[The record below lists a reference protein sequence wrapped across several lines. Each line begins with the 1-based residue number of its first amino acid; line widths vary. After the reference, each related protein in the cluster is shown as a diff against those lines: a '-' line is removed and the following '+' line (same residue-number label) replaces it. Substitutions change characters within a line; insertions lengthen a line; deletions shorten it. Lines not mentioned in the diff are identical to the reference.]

1 MSNFRG
7 FNLQSVQDT
16 KESSHTFTAED
27 NPHTLDLPL
36 LILLLVV
43 ITGILIGLFYMLV
56 DGYKCNKFKRY
67 ITNTSTKAKQSP
79 YMSPSPSPGTM
90 PTPLPLYKRDKTS
103 THVNMF
109 QPNELY
115 KEKFSYEPLEIDN
128 NYRVSFYAV
137 VEQTPTQY
145 I

>member
-7 FNLQSVQDT
+7 FNLDNSGELPVYPQ
-16 KESSHTFTAED
+16 E
-27 NPHTLDLPL
+27 NPHVLSTPL
-36 LILLLVV
+36 LVLFLIVVAAILVA
-43 ITGILIGLFYMLV
+43 LFYILT

-67 ITNTSTKAKQSP
+67 ILQKKAKQSP
-79 YMSPSPSPGTM
+79 YMSPLSGTM
-90 PTPLPLYKRDKTS
+90 STSLPLYKRDKTNKTS
-103 THVNMF
+103 THMNMF

>member
-1 MSNFRG
+1 MTNFRG
-7 FNLQSVQDT
+7 FNLQPVQDAT
-16 KESSHTFTAED
+16 ESSHTFTAQD
-27 NPHTLDLPL
+27 NPHVFGLPL

-67 ITNTSTKAKQSP
+67 ITKTKAKQSP
-79 YMSPSPSPGTM
+79 YMSPSPGTM

-137 VEQTPTQY
+137 VEQTPAQY